1 MTRFAAILFDFDGV
15 LVDTE
20 MLHAAAWN
28 TTLRPHQLSFTESEW
43 RKNYIGRKDRD
54 FLRELEKAHE
64 HTLSETQTQHAI
76 EEKIASYLALIHERV
91 PVYPHVDETLE
102 KLSRTHRL
110 SLVTGSNLPEVEH
123 IFALRG
129 WGKYFQPVITAR
141 DVKFGK
147 PDPEGYLKAVAAL
160 QLKPEDCVVVE
171 DSPRGI
177 QAAKNAGI
185 YCIGITNNYA
195 INDIPDADH
204 HIASLRELP
213 DLV

>member
-1 MTRFAAILFDFDGV
+1 MPRFTAILFDFDGV

-28 TTLRPHQLSFTESEW
+28 KTLQPHQLSFTENEW

-64 HTLSETQTQHAI
+64 HSLSAEQTERAI
-76 EEKIASYLALIHERV
+76 TEKIQSYLTLIHERV
-91 PVYPHVDETLE
+91 PVYPHVDETLA
-102 KLSRTHRL
+102 KLFLTHRL

-123 IFALRG
+123 IFALRS
-129 WGKYFQPVITAR
+129 WKKYFQPVITAR

-160 QLKPEDCVVVE
+160 QLKAEDCVVVE

-185 YCIGITNNYA
+185 YCIGITNNYQPA
-195 INDIPDADH
+195 DIPGADAY
-204 HIASLRELP
+204 ISSLQELP
-213 DLV
+213 VLV